1 MVIGSSTIRKLDGS
15 GESPSRNFSFLQIP
29 QSFADISALICVI
42 SDTNLRIKSDGDSGQ
57 YDPQV
62 GWIG

>member
-1 MVIGSSTIRKLDGS
+1 MVLRDEILV
-15 GESPSRNFSFLQIP
+15 SRRYRRASLIFLV
-29 QSFADISALICVI
+29 LICVI